1 MDSVIVF
8 AVIAIAISNVIV
20 FVSFCVSE
28 NEKWFSKLNVNIFTL
43 KIWMPHT
50 ILSGLATSSSVRSG
64 FCSRNI
70 SRASLSIH
78 ESQLVKSSK
87 WKCFQSFLEFESD
100 ICGNV
105 NPIFAQSTSWPVP
118 CGAVPWVVTIV
129 EEQLFSS
136 GNVSGGKT
144 ILLFAIEILLNFY
157 RG

>member
-50 ILSGLATSSSVRSG
+50 ILSGLATSSSVRFG

-78 ESQLVKSSK
+78 GSQTINVEMH
-87 WKCFQSFLEFESD
+87 CFQSFLD
-100 ICGNV
+100 LYGNCKS
-105 NPIFAQSTSWPVP
+105 NLCTKYFLSLWPVP
-118 CGAVPWVVTIV
+118 SGAVPWVVTIV

-136 GNVSGGKT
+136 SNISGGKT
-144 ILLFAIEILLNFY
+144 ILLFALEILLNLK
-157 RG
+157 

>member
-1 MDSVIVF
+1 MTSVIAF

-20 FVSFCVSE
+20 LVLFCVSE
-28 NEKWFSKLNVNIFTL
+28 NEKWFSKLNENISTL
-43 KIWMPHT
+43 KIIMPPT

-78 ESQLVKSSK
+78 ESQTIKVKMH
-87 WKCFQSFLEFESD
+87 CFQSFLDLVFD
-100 ICGNV
+100 LYGNV

-118 CGAVPWVVTIV
+118 CWAVPWVVTIV
-129 EEQLFSS
+129 EEQLLSS

-144 ILLFAIEILLNFY
+144 ILLFAIEILLNLK
-157 RG
+157 